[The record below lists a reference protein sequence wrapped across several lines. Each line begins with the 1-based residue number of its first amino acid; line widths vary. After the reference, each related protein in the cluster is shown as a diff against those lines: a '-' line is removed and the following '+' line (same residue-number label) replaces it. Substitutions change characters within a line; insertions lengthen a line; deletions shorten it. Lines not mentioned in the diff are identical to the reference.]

1 MIQLHHLTK
10 KHKFSHCI
18 MSAPVAIMDN
28 SFKIN
33 VLVIATIKMRVV
45 VIIGIG
51 IRGNIE
57 ANYDCSS
64 RSKYK
69 K

>member
-1 MIQLHHLTK
+1 
-10 KHKFSHCI
+10 

-51 IRGNIE
+51 IREDIE
-57 ANYDCSS
+57 ANYDYSS

-69 K
+69 KYMLYW